1 MLGLSALLLLQ
12 KCNQFTSLWATA
24 VHVHSSR
31 TVKKSAAQLSSFLPT
46 HSGLQRMGLSSGTSL
61 WQCGPDRQPAKS
73 EFGSANLAGMLGKCA
88 CVQRQIPIWIS
99 WSLEGCCRFQPST
112 SWEHWGSHCCSPHW
126 AKGVEWRFQF
136 QSCQSSA
143 ITETHSFLTV
153 TQFLSYRQI
162 NSRDSKPGTKHWH
175 IKKHIDKPSLSSS
188 QEFGDSGNVSFVEE
202 SSPASKLF
210 FFKGPHFIECLA
222 ATGYS
227 PEYCI
232 ILVIGN

>member
-1 MLGLSALLLLQ
+1 MQSIHKPLSNCSSCALIKDRQEVSSTALQLPPNPQWPAKNGTVLRNLTVTMWPRQAACQVWVWVCKPCRNAGQVCMCAAADPNLDLLELGGLLQ
-12 KCNQFTSLWATA
+12 IP
-24 VHVHSSR
+24 
-31 TVKKSAAQLSSFLPT
+31 AQ
-46 HSGLQRMGLSSGTSL
+46 HQ
-61 WQCGPDRQPAKS
+61 
-73 EFGSANLAGMLGKCA
+73 LGA
-88 CVQRQIPIWIS
+88 
-99 WSLEGCCRFQPST
+99 L
-112 SWEHWGSHCCSPHW
+112 GSHCCSPHW